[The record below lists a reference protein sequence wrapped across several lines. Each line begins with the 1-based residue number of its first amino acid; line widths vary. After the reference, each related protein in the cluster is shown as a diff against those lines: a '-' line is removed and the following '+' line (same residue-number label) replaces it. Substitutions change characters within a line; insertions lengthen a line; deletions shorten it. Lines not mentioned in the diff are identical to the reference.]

1 MTAIDFILV
10 DPVATESWTLVA
22 VARDWQ
28 DPLGLGFRFA
38 GILVLVVLNGFFVAA
53 EYALTKVP
61 RSVLDA
67 LAENGKSGAKLAR
80 RITQQL
86 DSYLSACQLG
96 ITIASI
102 ALGWVGQPLVARLLQ
117 PLLSM
122 LDLGDG
128 AILAISLVVAFGI
141 VVFLHVVIGELIPK
155 LVAMHSE
162 VRTAIFV
169 ARPVRAFYLLFR
181 WPIKI
186 LNATADGLARTLL
199 RIDVTADRE
208 KVHSGEELR
217 VLVEQTE
224 QGEDVTETERK
235 ILINA
240 LELNDLTVRD
250 IMTPRTDVVT
260 LDVEKDF
267 RDNLKIAV
275 ESKHTRFP
283 LVAGHLDKTLGL
295 IHIKDVLALT
305 DEDSPSLM
313 AICRDIITVSELLPL
328 DVLLKT
334 FLAKHAHF
342 AVVKDEFGGSLGLVM
357 LDDVLEELVGEI
369 QDEFDEEE
377 KDFRRV
383 SESEFVA
390 QGSLPLHD
398 LNAETSIVADTSD
411 VSTVGGYITHLLGHL
426 PKIGECVVVGE
437 YEATVLLADERS
449 VQEVRFL
456 RVDDGDEDR
465 DHESS
470 KSAVTPNAVGAKTTE
485 ADSEEPAAME
495 G

>member
-1 MTAIDFILV
+1 MTTTAIAFIMV
-10 DPVATESWTLVA
+10 ESVASESWLIA
-22 VARDWQ
+22 AIARDWE
-28 DPLGLGFRFA
+28 DPLGLSFRFV
-38 GILVLVVLNGFFVAA
+38 GILALVILNGFFVAA

-61 RSVLDA
+61 RTTLDA
-67 LAENGKSGAKLAR
+67 LSEQGKSSAKLAR
-80 RITQQL
+80 RITHDL
-86 DSYLSACQLG
+86 DRYLSACQLG

-102 ALGWVGQPLVARLLQ
+102 ALGWIGQPLVARLVQ
-117 PLLSM
+117 PLLAM
-122 LDLGDG
+122 MDLSDG
-128 AILAISLVVAFGI
+128 GILVISLILAFGI

-162 VRTAIFV
+162 VRTAMIV
-169 ARPVRAFYLLFR
+169 ARPVRGFYLLFC

-260 LDVEKDF
+260 LDVEKSF
-267 RDNLKIAV
+267 EENLEIAV

-283 LVAGHLDKTLGL
+283 LVSGHLDKTLGL
-295 IHIKDVLALT
+295 IHIKDVVALT
-305 DEDSPSLM
+305 GEEDSPNLM
-313 AICRDIITVSELLPL
+313 GICRDIITVPELMPL

-342 AVVKDEFGGSLGLVM
+342 ALVMDEFGGSLGLVM

-377 KDFRRV
+377 KGFRRV
-383 SESEFVA
+383 SETEFVV

-398 LNAETSIVADTSD
+398 LNDETAIVVETSD
-411 VSTVGGYITHLLGHL
+411 VSTVGGYITHALGHL
-426 PKIGECVVVGE
+426 PKIGERVEVGE

-449 VQEVRFL
+449 VQEVRFKRL
-456 RVDDGDEDR
+456 ENPEGATDTNGDRDSDDDGQA
-465 DHESS
+465 STAGS
-470 KSAVTPNAVGAKTTE
+470 
-485 ADSEEPAAME
+485 EPAAVE

>member
-1 MTAIDFILV
+1 MTAVNFMSSEIMMS
-10 DPVATESWTLVA
+10 ESWFLAA
-22 VARDWQ
+22 VARDWE
-28 DPLGLGFRFA
+28 DPAALAFRFA
-38 GILVLVVLNGFFVAA
+38 GILALVILNGFFVAA

-61 RSVLDA
+61 RTTLDA
-67 LAENGKSGAKLAR
+67 LSEEGKSSARLAR
-80 RITQQL
+80 RITQSL

-102 ALGWVGQPLVARLLQ
+102 ALGWIGQPLVARLLQ
-117 PLLSM
+117 PLLAM
-122 LDLGDG
+122 LNLGDG
-128 AILAISLVVAFGI
+128 VILGISLVVAFGI
-141 VVFLHVVIGELIPK
+141 LVFLHVVIGELIPK

-162 VRTAIFV
+162 VRTATFV
-169 ARPVRAFYLLFR
+169 ARPVRGFYLLFC

-186 LNATADGLARTLL
+186 LNATADGLAKTLL
-199 RIDVTADRE
+199 RIDVLADRE

-260 LDVEKDF
+260 LDVEKSF
-267 RDNLKIAV
+267 EENLQIAV
-275 ESKHTRFP
+275 DSKHTRFP
-283 LVAGHLDKTLGL
+283 LVSGHLDKTLGL
-295 IHIKDVLALT
+295 IHIKDVVALT
-305 DEDSPSLM
+305 GENSPSLM
-313 AICRDIITVSELLPL
+313 AICRDIITVPDLMPL

-342 AVVKDEFGGSLGLVM
+342 ALVKDDFGGSLGLVM

-369 QDEFDEEE
+369 QDEFDEED
-377 KDFRRV
+377 KGFRRV
-383 SESEFVA
+383 SESEFVV

-398 LNAETSIVADTSD
+398 LNAETSIVAETSD

-426 PKIGECVVVGE
+426 PEIGESVVVGN
-437 YEATVLLADERS
+437 YEATVLLSDGRS
-449 VQEVRFL
+449 VQEVRFKGIENPDL
-456 RVDDGDEDR
+456 DDDSRADTAT
-465 DHESS
+465 DTSDS
-470 KSAVTPNAVGAKTTE
+470 KSSE
-485 ADSEEPAAME
+485 AGSGEPVAME

>member
-1 MTAIDFILV
+1 MTTMAIAFIMV
-10 DPVATESWTLVA
+10 DTIATEPWTVA
-22 VARDWQ
+22 AIARDWE
-28 DPLGLGFRFA
+28 DPRGLSLRFI
-38 GILVLVVLNGFFVAA
+38 GILALVILNGFFVAA

-61 RSVLDA
+61 RTTLDA
-67 LAENGKSGAKLAR
+67 LSEQGKSSAKLAR
-80 RITQQL
+80 RITQNL

-102 ALGWVGQPLVARLLQ
+102 ALGWIGQPLVARLAQ
-117 PLLSM
+117 PLLAM
-122 LDLGDG
+122 MDLSDG
-128 AILAISLVVAFGI
+128 AILVVSLTLAFGI

-162 VRTAIFV
+162 VRTAMFV
-169 ARPVRAFYLLFR
+169 AWPVRGFFLLFG
-181 WPIKI
+181 WPIKF

-260 LDVEKDF
+260 LDVEKSF
-267 RDNLKIAV
+267 EDNLEIAV

-295 IHIKDVLALT
+295 IHIKDVVALT
-305 DEDSPSLM
+305 GEDGPSLM
-313 AICRDIITVSELLPL
+313 AICRDIITVPELMPL

-342 AVVKDEFGGSLGLVM
+342 ALVMDEFGGSLGLVM

-369 QDEFDEEE
+369 QDEFDEED
-377 KDFRRV
+377 KGFRRV
-383 SESEFVA
+383 SESEFVV

-398 LNAETSIVADTSD
+398 LNDETAIVVETSD
-411 VSTVGGYITHLLGHL
+411 VSTVGGYITHVLGHL
-426 PKIGECVVVGE
+426 PKIGERVVVGD

-449 VQEVRFL
+449 VRELRFKRL
-456 RVDDGDEDR
+456 ASPEGERDGDGDGDDDGQA
-465 DHESS
+465 
-470 KSAVTPNAVGAKTTE
+470 SAAG
-485 ADSEEPAAME
+485 SEPAAVE